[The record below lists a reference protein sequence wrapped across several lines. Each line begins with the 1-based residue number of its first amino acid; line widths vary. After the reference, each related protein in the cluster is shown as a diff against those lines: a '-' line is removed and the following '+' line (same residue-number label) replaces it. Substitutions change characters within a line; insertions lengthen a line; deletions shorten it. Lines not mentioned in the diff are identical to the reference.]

1 MMRHGSLAKKLP
13 PDALRYFDTH
23 HPRTHSSAMGIPL
36 CTALPVRDEAVL
48 LQKHTLAGR
57 VAYQSRDE
65 TGRRV
70 PGVKQRVGEKNE
82 ITLKNSGT

>member
-48 LQKHTLAGR
+48 LQKHTLAGLR
-57 VAYQSRDE
+57 INLE
-65 TGRRV
+65 TRL
-70 PGVKQRVGEKNE
+70 GEE
-82 ITLKNSGT
+82 FQV